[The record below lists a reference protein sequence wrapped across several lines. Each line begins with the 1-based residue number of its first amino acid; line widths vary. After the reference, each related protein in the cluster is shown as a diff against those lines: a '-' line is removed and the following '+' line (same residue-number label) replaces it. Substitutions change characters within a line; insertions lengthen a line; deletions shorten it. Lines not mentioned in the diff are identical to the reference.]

1 MTIFNDHTYL
11 YVEDDTLSREALDII
26 MRRVIKIERLYVF
39 ADSVNFLE
47 RVRALSPSP
56 DIILLDIHVPPHN
69 GFEMLKML
77 REDEGFKD
85 ARIVAL
91 TASVM
96 NEEVTLLRERGF
108 DSIIAKPIN
117 VSSFPKL
124 LERLVQGESV
134 WHVDD

>member
-26 MRRVIKIERLYVF
+26 MRRVMKIERLYLF

-47 RVRALSPSP
+47 RVKALSPRP
-56 DIILLDIHVPPHN
+56 NIILLDIHVQPHS

-77 REDEGFKD
+77 REDEAFKD

-117 VSSFPKL
+117 VSSYPKL
-124 LERLVQGESV
+124 LERLVQGEAV
-134 WHVDD
+134 WHIGD

>member
-1 MTIFNDHTYL
+1 
-11 YVEDDTLSREALDII
+11 
-26 MRRVIKIERLYVF
+26 
-39 ADSVNFLE
+39 
-47 RVRALSPSP
+47 
-56 DIILLDIHVPPHN
+56 
-69 GFEMLKML
+69 MLKML
-77 REDEGFKD
+77 REESDYAD

-134 WHVDD
+134 WHVGD